1 MRSAS
6 SALVMVEVEDL
17 LRQMTVTLLLHL
29 TSLTNTTN
37 HVNQYRPQHPAGNHY
52 I

>member
-1 MRSAS
+1 
-6 SALVMVEVEDL
+6 MVEVEDL

-37 HVNQYRPQHPAGNHY
+37 HVSQYRHQHPAGNHY